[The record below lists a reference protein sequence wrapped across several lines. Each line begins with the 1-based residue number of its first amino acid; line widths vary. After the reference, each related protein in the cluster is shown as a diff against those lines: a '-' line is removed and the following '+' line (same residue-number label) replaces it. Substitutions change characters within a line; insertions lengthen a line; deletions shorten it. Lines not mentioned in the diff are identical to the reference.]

1 MSNLSKTNASYGG
14 SPPSPGTPPT
24 SSQLECIQKASGTYT
39 SLDDAKA
46 ACLADSSCTA
56 VLASYSNDNARP
68 TVYSKFAEDATIV
81 PTGGARYGGK
91 RIYVKK
97 PCADSSSPA
106 STAMPPGPTGTTGG
120 ASMTPPTVPT
130 HSYNFT
136 CTAAPVSG
144 MTGSIGM
151 PETPPPWNISQP
163 PPGHNSKHGYTL
175 YE

>member
-1 MSNLSKTNASYGG
+1 MACYGG
-14 SPPSPGTPPT
+14 SFPPPGTQPT
-24 SSQLECIQKASGTYT
+24 SSQMECIKKLMYS
-39 SLDDAKA
+39 SLDEAKA

-56 VLASYSNDNARP
+56 VLSSPAGNGDS
-68 TVYSKFAEDATIV
+68 YSKFTEDATIV
-81 PTGGARYGGK
+81 PTGGARYPGQK
-91 RIYVKK
+91 IYVKK